1 MNSKNLIIVMA
12 LAAIG
17 LLAVNGCKLSVGD
30 YQEKTNATEMRYMN
44 ENGDFRMPD
53 NGDDARLAMDGI
65 TIGSDKVKA
74 LSIDWIHDTVTIEA
88 YDGTDVVV
96 SEVSDKELNEFN
108 SMYYSLSP
116 EGELKILFCKP
127 NTVMEKG
134 TVMAKHLFVRVP
146 RTMKLDRLVVDGM
159 SHTLQMNG
167 VSSQDLDLKGL
178 LSSVEMDECELGKME
193 VGVTCSPTV
202 EARFKQLPDKIEL
215 NSSGCIAVLYVP
227 EDAGMTIDVDGYCM
241 TFNSDLPI
249 VRNGKKRV
257 IGDGH
262 CKIVA
267 KRMCAALK
275 IRTGNPEQL
284 GNELWEDDDVHI
296 EEVLIETLN
305 KCVK

>member
-1 MNSKNLIIVMA
+1 MKSKNLFIVMA
-12 LAAIG
+12 LTAIG
-17 LLAVNGCKLSVGD
+17 LMTVSGCKLSEGD
-30 YQEKTNATEMRYMN
+30 FQEEINETEMRYMN

-96 SEVSDKELNEFN
+96 SEVSDKELN
-108 SMYYSLSP
+108 
-116 EGELKILFCKP
+116 

-146 RTMKLDRLVVDGM
+146 RTVKLDKLAVDGM
-159 SHTLQMNG
+159 SNTLQMVG
-167 VSSQDLDLKGL
+167 VSSRDLDLKGL
-178 LSSVEMDECELGKME
+178 SSSVQIDECELGKME
-193 VGVTCSPTV
+193 VGMNCSLTV

-215 NSSGCIAVLYVP
+215 NSTGCFAVLYVP
-227 EDAGMTIDVDGYCM
+227 GDAGMTIDVDGYCSKI
-241 TFNSDLPI
+241 NSDLPI

-262 CKIVA
+262 CKVVA
-267 KRMCAALK
+267 KRMCTALK
-275 IRTGNPEQL
+275 IRTGYPEEW
-284 GNELWEDDDVHI
+284 GTELWVVDDDVHI
-296 EEVLIETLN
+296 D
-305 KCVK
+305 

>member
-1 MNSKNLIIVMA
+1 MKSKSLI
-12 LAAIG
+12 LAMFFTATG
-17 LLAVNGCKLSVGD
+17 LLTLSGCKLSEGD
-30 YQEKTNATEMRYMN
+30 FQEEINETEMRYMN

-96 SEVSDKELNEFN
+96 SEVSDKELNEN
-108 SMYYSLSP
+108 ISMCYSLSP

-146 RTMKLDRLVVDGM
+146 RTVKLDKLAVDGM
-159 SHTLQMNG
+159 SNTLQMVG
-167 VSSQDLDLKGL
+167 VSSRDLDLKGL
-178 LSSVEMDECELGKME
+178 SSSVQIDECELGKME
-193 VGVTCSPTV
+193 VGMNCSLTV
-202 EARFKQLPDKIEL
+202 EARFKQSPDKIEL
-215 NSSGCIAVLYVP
+215 NSTGCFAVLYVP
-227 EDAGMTIDVDGYCM
+227 GDAGMTIDVDGYCSKI
-241 TFNSDLPI
+241 NSDLPI

-262 CKIVA
+262 CKVVA
-267 KRMCAALK
+267 KRMCTALK
-275 IRTGNPEQL
+275 IRTGYPEEW
-284 GNELWEDDDVHI
+284 GTELWVVDDDVHI
-296 EEVLIETLN
+296 D
-305 KCVK
+305 